1 MTSKKYLL
9 NKIKQ
14 LIDLN
19 GETIN
24 FIVDFNVKSKNNKP
38 FYLLVVTQTDLDN
51 DKQITYKHITEGE
64 ISGTIKSDSDSYDNY
79 LLILKSDKPCEVEV
93 SFNKKSI
100 DPKPVEHFEQ
110 QEQEQEQEQE
120 IKINYKLIGYSFI
133 ILVALFALYQMYY
146 GYGTNTNNAILDV
159 SNTISGPSPS
169 GQSPSGP
176 SPSGPSP
183 SSIYSNSPSS
193 SDSSP
198 IFRRL
203 FPK

>member
-110 QEQEQEQEQE
+110 QEQEQEQE